1 MTIVQYKSIS
11 WSLAAAAFVVVV
23 ASAGCSRV
31 GSPFGPTQS
40 TSVVAPVVTPVSDRL
55 IAANWPSLIPALPRI
70 DGSPVL
76 PVVGFAAAATDL
88 GALYREFVL
97 RDGVVAGTLAAPRL
111 VRSWRKVVETL
122 RYPAASGDLPD
133 AEVLAVAV
141 SPAAAGAGLGARLV
155 AAATDELGRRGVPAV
170 KVVTGADNVA
180 ALRLYERCGFAA
192 RERVAVHEGV
202 ASEVLVWPSS

>member
-1 MTIVQYKSIS
+1 MTEVRFARPADAEAIAALHATRIS
-11 WSLAAAAFVVVV
+11 EGFLPTLGPRFLTRLYRRITRSSRAFAVV
-23 ASAGCSRV
+23 ATDDAG
-31 GSPFGPTQS
+31 
-40 TSVVAPVVTPVSDRL
+40 A
-55 IAANWPSLIPALPRI
+55 
-70 DGSPVL
+70 
-76 PVVGFAAAATDL
+76 VVGFAAAATDL

-97 RDGVVAGTLAAPRL
+97 RDGVVAGALAAPRL

-141 SPAAAGAGLGARLV
+141 APAAAGAGLGARLV
-155 AAATDELGRRGVPAV
+155 AAATDELVRRGIPTV

-192 RERVAVHEGV
+192 REQVAVHEGV